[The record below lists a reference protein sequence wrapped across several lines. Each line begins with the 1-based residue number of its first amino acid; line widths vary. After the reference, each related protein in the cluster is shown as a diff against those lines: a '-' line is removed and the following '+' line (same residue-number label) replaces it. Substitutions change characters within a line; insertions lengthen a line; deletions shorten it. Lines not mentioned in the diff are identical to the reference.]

1 MKQTILLLL
10 TLALL
15 LSACGTTAPVTTP
28 ETTSVPTVEPTAEP
42 TPEPTSEPASA
53 PLPTEVP
60 VTVTTDPAGILAL
73 LRETDERAEPGSAG
87 AALKAASVACDFL
100 DYFMST
106 SISRGEVRT
115 AAESFLAGLT
125 AEEKAA
131 FAAKLATVENAR
143 RTFTE
148 STSYAEGLL
157 RDCGRIN
164 DCFYPWDE
172 AAHNNFSGL
181 IDAFGGRAAFEALLP
196 R

>member
-1 MKQTILLLL
+1 MRKPFLLLL

-15 LSACGTTAPVTTP
+15 LSACGTAAPAATP
-28 ETTSVPTVEPTAEP
+28 EPASVPTAEP
-42 TPEPTSEPASA
+42 AAEPTGEPTPVPTAA

-73 LRETDERAEPGSAG
+73 LREIDERAEPGAAG
-87 AALKAASVACDFL
+87 ATLKAASVACDFL

-106 SISRGEVRT
+106 SITRGEVRT

-143 RTFTE
+143 RSFTE

-164 DCFYPWDE
+164 DCLYPWDE
-172 AAHNNFSGL
+172 AAHNNFAGL
-181 IDAFGGRAAFEALLP
+181 IDAFGGRAAFEALLTW
-196 R
+196 